1 MLQSP
6 LFGGFWRTFELFDSP
21 PDDDRRRARRG
32 DTPPWWSHVGCAL
45 PSYYRSTVKP
55 DVAQSREGKSSFAA
69 ERIDGGKLRCTSWD
83 DAVVIMPGEALV
95 VNLDGRP
102 TRCGPRCRALW
113 YPRQAP
119 DPGADDS
126 RPLPRDAVGKPS
138 TCAAPAARCG
148 SGPVRQSPP
157 SRGRMRSG
165 APCAGH
171 SGTRPRQA
179 PDPGAD
185 DSRPLPRDAGE
196 SRRPVPRPRRGLG
209 PLRQRRRG
217 DRMTD

>member
-1 MLQSP
+1 M
-6 LFGGFWRTFELFDSP
+6 
-21 PDDDRRRARRG
+21 
-32 DTPPWWSHVGCAL
+32 
-45 PSYYRSTVKP
+45 KP

-126 RPLPRDAVGKPS
+126 RPLPRDAVG
-138 TCAAPAARCG
+138 
-148 SGPVRQSPP
+148 
-157 SRGRMRSG
+157 
-165 APCAGH
+165 
-171 SGTRPRQA
+171 
-179 PDPGAD
+179 
-185 DSRPLPRDAGE
+185 
-196 SRRPVPRPRRGLG
+196 SRRPVPRPRHDAVQAPSDRA
-209 PLRQRRRG
+209 PLREGECAPGPPAPGTVVQGPGRRRIRA
-217 DRMTD
+217 RMIQGPSRGTRGKAVDLCRARAAV